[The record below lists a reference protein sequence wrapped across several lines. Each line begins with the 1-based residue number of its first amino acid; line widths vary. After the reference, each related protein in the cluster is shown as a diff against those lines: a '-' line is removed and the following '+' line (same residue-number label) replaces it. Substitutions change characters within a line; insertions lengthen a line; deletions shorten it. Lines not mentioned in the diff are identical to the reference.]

1 MSDQAEREKRLVK
14 LASRTRCKTSVPAD
28 EIARGAHYC
37 WSNAVSLLA
46 DVRVLV
52 SQSRYARALS
62 LTILALEE
70 LAKPPLLWGLD
81 PTDDAKT
88 WKSFWAERFSRH
100 PSKQNTIGAYGSLTG
115 IGQDIY
121 WFKMH
126 PDIVKTLD
134 TWKQWGFYVDC
145 VDNKFQSPDLFA
157 SEQREIVDLLFAM
170 AEERADS
177 FAQFHSSAES
187 SLAAYEQRLSK
198 LKAIRPGE
206 FWPPDVRSSQE
217 LHGVLLSLA
226 SKYSWPPVPTYDAF
240 VDGCG
245 DLKSTAGEQLFH
257 EALWAT
263 GRACCSRARF
273 EALPTACARGL
284 LMLKL
289 CLFVVPE
296 CDRSAALREWEPN

>member
-1 MSDQAEREKRLVK
+1 MSDQAEREKRLLK
-14 LASRTRCKTSVPAD
+14 LVSRARCKTSLPAD

-46 DVRVLV
+46 DVRALV

-70 LAKPPLLWGLD
+70 LAKPPLLWDLD
-81 PTDDAKT
+81 PLDDAKK
-88 WKSFWAERFSRH
+88 WKSFWAEQFSRH
-100 PSKQNTIGAYGSLTG
+100 PTKQNAIGAYGSLTG

-126 PDIVKTLD
+126 PDIVKALD
-134 TWKQWGFYVDC
+134 IWKQWGFYVDC

-157 SEQREIVDLLFAM
+157 SEQREIIDLLFAM

-177 FAQFHSSAES
+177 FAQFHSSPEM
-187 SLAAYEQRLSK
+187 SLEVYEDRLRK

-206 FWPPDVRSSQE
+206 FWPPAVRSSNE

-226 SKYSWPPVPTYDAF
+226 SKYSLPPVPTYDAF
-240 VDGCG
+240 VHGCA

-263 GRACCSRARF
+263 GRVCCSRARF
-273 EALPTACARGL
+273 QALPTACARGM

-296 CDRSAALREWEPN
+296 SDRSAALGEWEPN

>member
-1 MSDQAEREKRLVK
+1 MSGQAEREKRLVK
-14 LASRTRCKTSVPAD
+14 LASRARCKTSVPAD

-81 PTDDAKT
+81 PKDDPKK

-100 PSKQNTIGAYGSLTG
+100 PTKQNTIAAYGSLTG
-115 IGQDIY
+115 LRQNIY
-121 WFKMH
+121 WFTMH
-126 PDIVKTLD
+126 PDIVKALD

-177 FAQFHSSAES
+177 FAQFHSSPES
-187 SLAAYEQRLSK
+187 SLFAYEHRLRN

-206 FWPPDVRSSQE
+206 FWPPAVRSSNE
-217 LHGVLLSLA
+217 LHAVLLSLA
-226 SKYSWPPVPTYDAF
+226 SQYSSPPVPIYDAF
-240 VDGCG
+240 LDGCT

-263 GRACCSRARF
+263 GRVCCSRARF
-273 EALPTACARGL
+273 DALPTACARGL
-284 LMLKL
+284 FMLKL
-289 CLFVVPE
+289 CLSTVPE
-296 CDRSAALREWEPN
+296 TDRSVALREWEPN

>member
-1 MSDQAEREKRLVK
+1 MCLEFWWAKE
-14 LASRTRCKTSVPAD
+14 TS
-28 EIARGAHYC
+28 
-37 WSNAVSLLA
+37 
-46 DVRVLV
+46 
-52 SQSRYARALS
+52 
-62 LTILALEE
+62 IL
-70 LAKPPLLWGLD
+70 P
-81 PTDDAKT
+81 
-88 WKSFWAERFSRH
+88 
-100 PSKQNTIGAYGSLTG
+100 KQNTIGAYGSLTG
-115 IGQDIY
+115 VGQDIY

-134 TWKQWGFYVDC
+134 IWKQWGFYVDC

-177 FAQFHSSAES
+177 FAQFHSSPEM
-187 SLAAYEQRLSK
+187 SLEVYENRLRK

-206 FWPPDVRSSQE
+206 FWPPAVRSSNE

-226 SKYSWPPVPTYDAF
+226 SKYSRAPVPTYDAF
-240 VDGCG
+240 VDGCR
-245 DLKSTAGEQLFH
+245 DLKSTAGEELFH

-263 GRACCSRARF
+263 GRVCCSRARF

-296 CDRSAALREWEPN
+296 SDGSAALREWEPN